1 VNIHKINPIEE
12 ILNQQSV
19 LILDGALAT
28 ELEAYGCDLNDPLW
42 SAKVLLEQPEAI
54 VQVHKDYFR
63 AGADC
68 AITASYQATVE
79 GFAERGLS
87 EEESIS
93 LIKKTVELAREARDE
108 VWKKSSFPGKRKPL
122 VAASIGP
129 YGAYL
134 ADGSEYTGH
143 YGISDQQ
150 LTAFHRPRMKALV
163 EAGADLLAME
173 TIPSFQEARVLSSLL
188 KEFPGTYAWL
198 SFTLKNGEEISDG
211 TCLVACAEEWNG
223 VEQIAAIGVNCA
235 PMEEAAEAVQG
246 LSKSAQKPVLVYPN
260 SGEVYDAK
268 TNTWHGDDSTSCFDS
283 QSEVWIE
290 RGASIIGGCCRTNPE
305 HIRKLSDKW
314 KTYKVD

>member
-1 VNIHKINPIEE
+1 MNLHKSNPIEE

-28 ELEAYGCDLNDPLW
+28 ELEAYGCDLDDPLW

-79 GFAERGLS
+79 GFADRGLS
-87 EEESIS
+87 EEESIT
-93 LIKKTVELAREARDE
+93 LIKRTVELAREARDE
-108 VWKKSSFPGKRKPL
+108 VWEKSSSSRKFKPL
-122 VAASIGP
+122 VAASVGP

-134 ADGSEYTGH
+134 ADGSEYTGN
-143 YGISDQQ
+143 YEVSDEQ

-173 TIPSFQEARVLSSLL
+173 TMPSFQEAKVLSSLL

-198 SFTLKNGEEISDG
+198 SFTLKNGKEISDG
-211 TCLVACAEEWNG
+211 TGLRVCAEAFNE
-223 VEQIAAIGVNCA
+223 EDQIAAMGVNCSS
-235 PMEEAAEAVQG
+235 METAAEAVQM
-246 LSKSAQKPVLVYPN
+246 LSRFTRKPLLMYPN

-268 TNTWHGDDSTSCFDS
+268 TNTWHGDNSSDSFES
-283 QSEVWIE
+283 QSELWIE

-305 HIRKLSDKW
+305 HIRELSNKW
-314 KTYKVD
+314 KA